1 MPRNDG
7 ASTALS
13 SPKQSGNVGSN
24 EALPTASEPQ
34 HQVGEET
41 YGIRKAQA
49 VLSAYVMSPPPAVQT
64 LFAGAVA
71 GAVSRSIVSP
81 FERLKIL
88 QQTQFGPTPKYV
100 GIMPSLRLI
109 LKEEGIRGY
118 FRGNWA
124 NVLRIAPTSAF
135 QFYFYDAFL
144 KLVQPDASALSSGDR
159 LIAGGLAGGVTL
171 ALTYPLEFIRGRL
184 TVQTEDKYR
193 SLSHAFRSV
202 VRKEGVLTL
211 YKGLWPSLLGIV
223 PYVGMD
229 FAAFYTFKSILLKDK
244 RFCKDDGSL
253 SAVSTLSCGGLAGAL
268 AQTVSYPLDL
278 IRRRMQ
284 VQDFVPGAVKYK
296 GVSDAVVSIIRA
308 EGWAALYKGLAA
320 NYCKVPTP
328 LPPPH
333 ATVTPRR
340 NLRGCS
346 FLHSAQPPLTM
357 RRSYPPWLSRSTR
370 LRRSKRCFL
379 EARATG

>member
-1 MPRNDG
+1 MAGRDAGSAAP
-7 ASTALS
+7 S
-13 SPKQSGNVGSN
+13 SPKSSGDSAWS
-24 EALPTASEPQ
+24 EILPPPSVRED
-34 HQVGEET
+34 QVGEET

-49 VLSAYVMSPPPAVQT
+49 ALSAYMMSPPPAVQT

-88 QQTQFGPTPKYV
+88 QQTQFGPAPKYV
-100 GIMPSLRLI
+100 GIVPSLRLI
-109 LKEEGIRGY
+109 LREEGIRGY

-229 FAAFYTFKSILLKDK
+229 FAAFYTFKSILLKDN
-244 RFCKDDGSL
+244 RFCKKDGTL
-253 SAVSTLSCGGLAGAL
+253 SAVSTLGCGGLAGAL

-284 VQDFVPGAVKYK
+284 VQDFVPGAVKYT
-296 GVSDAVVSIIRA
+296 GVCNAVVSIIRV

-320 NYCKVPTP
+320 NYCKVRALSFTVPI
-328 LPPPH
+328 
-333 ATVTPRR
+333 ASISETVTFTSCCAVRQ
-340 NLRGCS
+340 L
-346 FLHSAQPPLTM
+346 M
-357 RRSYPPWLSRSTR
+357 
-370 LRRSKRCFL
+370 LRR
-379 EARATG
+379 

>member
-1 MPRNDG
+1 MSGKDAGSPPPSSAKSSAPG
-7 ASTALS
+7 ALS
-13 SPKQSGNVGSN
+13 GAASPELRVEE
-24 EALPTASEPQ
+24 EA
-34 HQVGEET
+34 H
-41 YGIRKAQA
+41 GIRKAQA
-49 VLSAYVMSPPPAVQT
+49 VLSAYISSPPPAVQT

-88 QQTQFGPTPKYV
+88 QQTQFGPNPKYV
-100 GIMPSLRLI
+100 GIVPSLRLI
-109 LKEEGIRGY
+109 WREEGLRGY

-135 QFYFYDAFL
+135 QFYFYDSFL
-144 KLVQPDASALSSGDR
+144 KLVQPNASALTSGDR

-229 FAAFYTFKSILLKDK
+229 FAAFYTFKSMLLKDK
-244 RFCKDDGSL
+244 RFCKQDGTL
-253 SAVSTLSCGGLAGAL
+253 SAVSTLSCGGIAGAL

-284 VQDFVPGAVKYK
+284 VQDFVPGAVKYS
-296 GVSDAVVSIIRA
+296 GVSDAIVSIIRA
-308 EGWAALYKGLAA
+308 EGWTALYKGLTA
-320 NYCKVPTP
+320 NYCKVTALPSPPTP
-328 LPPPH
+328 PP
-333 ATVTPRR
+333 ASKSTP
-340 NLRGCS
+340 LHPSAAALLLVPQLAPPQACS
-346 FLHSAQPPLTM
+346 AGYSCNGRIILHV
-357 RRSYPPWLSRSTR
+357 
-370 LRRSKRCFL
+370 
-379 EARATG
+379 

>member
-1 MPRNDG
+1 MTGRDAP
-7 ASTALS
+7 AAPS
-13 SPKQSGNVGSN
+13 SPKPSGDSAWSEV
-24 EALPTASEPQ
+24 LPPSAVLKQ
-34 HQVGEET
+34 QVGEET

-49 VLSAYVMSPPPAVQT
+49 VLSAYVLSPPPAVQT

-88 QQTQFGPTPKYV
+88 QQTQFGPSPKYV
-100 GIMPSLRLI
+100 GIVPSLRLI
-109 LKEEGIRGY
+109 LREEGIRGY

-144 KLVQPDASALSSGDR
+144 KMVQPDASSLTSGDR

-171 ALTYPLEFIRGRL
+171 SLTYPLEFIRGRL

-202 VRKEGVLTL
+202 VRKEGVFAL

-229 FAAFYTFKSILLKDK
+229 FAAFYSFKSILLKDK
-244 RFCKDDGSL
+244 RFCKKDGTL
-253 SAVSTLSCGGLAGAL
+253 SAVSTLSCGGIAGAV

-284 VQDFVPGAVKYK
+284 VQDFVPGAVKYS
-296 GVSDAVVSIIRA
+296 GVCDAFVSIIRS
-308 EGWAALYKGLAA
+308 EGWKALYKGLAA
-320 NYCKVPTP
+320 NYCKVRASSPASLASTSQIITSCTFCAVWPLTP
-328 LPPPH
+328 L
-333 ATVTPRR
+333 R
-340 NLRGCS
+340 
-346 FLHSAQPPLTM
+346 
-357 RRSYPPWLSRSTR
+357 
-370 LRRSKRCFL
+370 
-379 EARATG
+379 

>member
-1 MPRNDG
+1 MPRNNDESSSLSTNSSAWSEVLPS
-7 ASTALS
+7 ASA
-13 SPKQSGNVGSN
+13 P
-24 EALPTASEPQ
+24 E

-49 VLSAYVMSPPPAVQT
+49 ALSAYVMSPPPAVQT

-88 QQTQFGPTPKYV
+88 QQTQFGPSPKYV
-100 GIMPSLRLI
+100 GILPSLRLI
-109 LKEEGIRGY
+109 LREEGIRGY

-144 KLVQPDASALSSGDR
+144 KLVQPDSSALCSSDR
-159 LIAGGLAGGVTL
+159 LLAGGLAGGVTL
-171 ALTYPLEFIRGRL
+171 SLTYPLEFIRGRL

-202 VRKEGVLTL
+202 VRKEGVLAL

-244 RFCKDDGSL
+244 RFCKDDGTL
-253 SAVSTLSCGGLAGAL
+253 GAVATLSCGGIAGAL

-308 EGWAALYKGLAA
+308 EGCAALYKGLAA
-320 NYCKVPTP
+320 NYCKV
-328 LPPPH
+328 
-333 ATVTPRR
+333 
-340 NLRGCS
+340 
-346 FLHSAQPPLTM
+346 
-357 RRSYPPWLSRSTR
+357 
-370 LRRSKRCFL
+370 
-379 EARATG
+379 